1 VLAEERLEAIRHQL
15 QRDGK
20 VVAAALAKDFGVS
33 EDTIRRDLRDL
44 AKDGTCRK
52 VYGGAVVTAPDRG
65 SIGDRMGHEA
75 SAKARLAAQAVKL
88 INAGQTVFIDSGSTN
103 LAIAAAIPRDLPIT
117 VATNAPCIVGVLEGN
132 RSATI
137 VVLGGT
143 YNRDKGA
150 CLGATT
156 LAQIEMIN
164 ADLCFL
170 GVCGLHPDVGIT
182 AFDDGEAEIKRAMV
196 RKSRKLVVA
205 TMSDKIPTI
214 APFQV
219 SRPKSLDYLVVG
231 RDIDLEALEPFV
243 QLGTSIH
250 YAD

>member
-1 VLAEERLEAIRHQL
+1 MFAEERLDAIRHQL
-15 QRDGK
+15 QREGK
-20 VVAAALAKDFGVS
+20 VIAATLAKDFGVS

-44 AKDGTCRK
+44 AKDGICRK
-52 VYGGAVVTAPDRG
+52 VYGGAVVNAPDQG
-65 SIGDRMGHEA
+65 SIGDRVGHEA

-88 INAGQTVFIDSGSTN
+88 ISAGQTVFIDSGSTN
-103 LAIAAAIPRDLPIT
+103 LAIAAALPRDLAIT
-117 VATNAPCIVGVLEGN
+117 VATNAPSVVSVIEGN
-132 RSATI
+132 SNVTI
-137 VVLGGT
+137 IVLGGT
-143 YNRDKGA
+143 YNHDKGA

-156 LAQIEMIN
+156 LAQVEMIN

-205 TMSDKIPTI
+205 AMSDKIPTI

-219 SRPKSLDYLVVG
+219 SRPQSLDHLVVR
-231 RDIDLEALEPFV
+231 RDTDLEALEPFV
-243 QLGTSIH
+243 ELGTSIH